1 MKYGLSAQW
10 ITRTIAGLI
19 GLALLIGA
27 GGPIAYAQE
36 GKLPT
41 RDEISDKD
49 KWKLED
55 IYPSDEAW
63 EADFSR
69 LEELLPTLKDF
80 EGRVGKSRKE
90 LLDCLTQRD
99 QAREIHGKL
108 SLYARRK
115 RDEDTANT
123 TYQAMAD
130 RAQGLGRRVR
140 EATSFIRPEILAVP
154 DKKLEKFIRKEEGL
168 EVYRH
173 HLADITRMRSHTLP
187 KEQEAMIAMAGEVL
201 SAPYDAFTML
211 NNADLTYPS
220 IQDEGGNEL
229 ELSKSRY
236 YMLMYSPD
244 RRVRRDAYQGFYT
257 SYDAHLNTL
266 ASLFSSNI
274 KSDSFIAKARSYDS
288 CIEAALD
295 GPNIPVS
302 IYDNLIEAVG
312 ENLEPLHRWVSI
324 KKRVM
329 GLDDFHPYDTYAP
342 LFPATSKK
350 YSFEE
355 AVEMTREGVMP
366 LGEQYGEVLRAG
378 FEGGWIDVYENVG
391 KRSGAYC
398 ASTYGIHPY
407 VLMNY
412 SGTLREVF
420 TLAHEMG
427 HAMHAYFTCER
438 QPFVYSDY
446 SPFLAEVASTVN
458 EALMMDNLLKKTRDR
473 EEKLALLQKYV
484 DNIVVTF
491 YRQTRFAEYEKE
503 VHSRL
508 EKGEALTSDLLGRI
522 MHDLYQKYWGP
533 EMVVDPEEDI
543 SWSRIPHFYYN
554 YYVYSYA
561 TSFAA
566 SQLIAGKILTEG
578 ESAVKRL
585 LEFLSSGSSDYP
597 VEILKKAGVDMNTK
611 DPVIATAKKMNEL
624 LDQMEALLAEE

>member
-1 MKYGLSAQW
+1 MKYTLSA
-10 ITRTIAGLI
+10 RVRMARCIAGLI

-27 GGPIAYAQE
+27 GGPIAYAQQ

-41 RDEISDKD
+41 RDEIADQD

-55 IYPSDEAW
+55 IYPDDDAW
-63 EADFSR
+63 EADFAR
-69 LEELLPTLKDF
+69 LEALLPALKVF
-80 EGRVGKSRKE
+80 EGRLGKSRKE
-90 LLDCLTQRD
+90 LLDCLIHRD
-99 QAREIHGKL
+99 QAREIQGKL
-108 SLYARRK
+108 QLYAGRS
-115 RDEDTANT
+115 RDENTANT

-130 RAQGLGRRVR
+130 RAQSLGRRVR
-140 EATSFIRPEILAVP
+140 EATSFIRPEILAIP
-154 DKKLEKFIRKEEGL
+154 DKKLEKFIRREEGL
-168 EVYRH
+168 KVYRQ
-173 HLADITRMRSHTLP
+173 HLTDITRMRSHTLP
-187 KEQEAMIAMAGEVL
+187 KEQEAMLAMAGEVL
-201 SAPYDAFTML
+201 SAPYNVFTML

-220 IQDEGGNEL
+220 IQDEEGNEL

-244 RRVRRDAYQGFYT
+244 RRVRRDAYKGFYT

-274 KSDSFIAKARSYDS
+274 KSDSFMAKARSYDS

-295 GPNIPVS
+295 DPNIPVS

-312 ENLEPLHRWVSI
+312 ENLGPLHRWVSI

-342 LFPATSKK
+342 LFPAKSKK

-355 AVEMTREGVMP
+355 AVEITKEGVKP
-366 LGEQYGEVLRAG
+366 LGERYGEVLRAA

-398 ASTYGIHPY
+398 ASTYGVHPY

-412 SGTLREVF
+412 NGTLREVF

-427 HAMHAYFTCER
+427 HALHSYFTCER

-446 SPFLAEVASTVN
+446 SPFVAEVASTVN
-458 EALMMDNLLKKTRDR
+458 EALLMDDLLKRTRDR

-491 YRQTRFAEYEKE
+491 YRQTRFAEFDRE
-503 VHSRL
+503 VHQRL
-508 EKGEALTSDLLGRI
+508 ERGEALTSDLLSRI

-533 EMVVDPEEDI
+533 EMVIDPEEDI

-554 YYVYSYA
+554 FYVYSYA

-578 ESAVKRL
+578 EPAVNSL
-585 LEFLSSGSSDYP
+585 LEFLCSGSSDYP
-597 VEILKKAGVDMNTK
+597 VEILKKAGVDMRTTE
-611 DPVIATAKKMNEL
+611 PVVATAKKMDEL
-624 LDQMEALLAEE
+624 LDQMEALLE